1 MNKERKNM
9 NYETALD
16 NLMDGIKQD
25 YSKWMSSPDMIERFN
40 STLTLVTNGRKYDKI
55 MTGSSVWGFIAKTD
69 GILKGIPYQKGDVF
83 KAASW
88 RGPAKHQRGNI
99 FNGNNGYYQ
108 WTGPKYL

>member
-1 MNKERKNM
+1 
-9 NYETALD
+9 
-16 NLMDGIKQD
+16 
-25 YSKWMSSPDMIERFN
+25 
-40 STLTLVTNGRKYDKI
+40 
-55 MTGSSVWGFIAKTD
+55 VWGFIAKTD